1 MSDKDNTPKNKP
13 TKDSKPKKE
22 RNTYPRIEIPIF
34 LFAKAER
41 EGITTNQLLVY
52 SWYWT
57 KNHYFAGKGK
67 VFGRPRL
74 GLLDRMVEDDLRIAR
89 ADICRIELVEKGW
102 LRLAEPWQYEGKRQV
117 GFLCMPDKSQ
127 ADEARAQQQE
137 LHLQDEEAVVQVESS
152 LPDTYEFKEFG
163 IRRYFDSDGVKHD
176 IPSAA
181 PERPTPTSV
190 WCNDPEGWYEPDD
203 LPTHDLEY

>member
-89 ADICRIELVEKGW
+89 PDLCRIELVEKGW

-117 GFLCMPDKSQ
+117 GLLCMPDKSQ

-137 LHLQDEEAVVQVESS
+137 LHLPDEEAVVQVESS
-152 LPDTYEFKEFG
+152 LPDTGEYVQFG
-163 IRRYFDSDGVKHD
+163 IRYYDDADGNPHQV
-176 IPSAA
+176 PSSA
-181 PERPTPTSV
+181 PPRPTKTAV
-190 WCNDPEGWYEPDD
+190 WSSDPEGWYEPDD
-203 LPTHDLEY
+203 LPTHELEY